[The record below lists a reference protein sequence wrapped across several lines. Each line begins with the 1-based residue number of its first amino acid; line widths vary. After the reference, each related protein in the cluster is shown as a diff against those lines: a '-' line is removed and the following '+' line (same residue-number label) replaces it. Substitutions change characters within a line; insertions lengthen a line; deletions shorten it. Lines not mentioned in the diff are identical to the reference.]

1 MKKLIAALVLL
12 PMTATAYAYDMEVN
26 ISGKIVGSTCSFTG
40 NKSMDVL
47 MPDTPTASLKNAG
60 STSNTVEMYLQLQNC
75 PAVTKVKWEHTQNVD
90 SETGA
95 LKNTADGPKDLYVQV
110 LTGSGDTIDLTKDEG
125 QFLSTTQDVTYQLRY
140 YTPTGITE
148 GGDFAT
154 QGYLTI
160 IY

>member
-12 PMTATAYAYDMEVN
+12 PMAATAYAYDMEVN
-26 ISGKIVGSTCSFTG
+26 ISGKLVGGTCSFTG

-60 STSNTVEMYLQLQNC
+60 STSNTVDMHLQLQDC

-95 LKNTADGPKDLYVQV
+95 LKNTADGPKDVYVQV
-110 LTGSGDTIDLTKDEG
+110 LDGSGETIDLTKDEG
-125 QFLSTTQDVTYQLRY
+125 RNISATQGMDYQLRY

-154 QGYLTI
+154 QAYLTI